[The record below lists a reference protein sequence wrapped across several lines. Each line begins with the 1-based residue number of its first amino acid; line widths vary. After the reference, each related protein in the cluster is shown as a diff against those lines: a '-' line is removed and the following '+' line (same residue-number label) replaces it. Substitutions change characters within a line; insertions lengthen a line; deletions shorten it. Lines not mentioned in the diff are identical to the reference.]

1 MRIFSR
7 SRAQAASDDDAPL
20 IRPWHQG
27 AMTPPR
33 MLLALKAATA
43 CTIAWI
49 VAPHMPGVV
58 AQYPFY
64 APLGALSVMYP
75 TLLGSMRT
83 GVQTIL
89 GLALGMLLAL
99 VVLLTDLNTVITLFI
114 VIVVGTI
121 LAGVRKLGVGA
132 DYIPMTALF
141 VLVIGGPNADDYSV
155 GYLVQMTT
163 GAVIGLVVH
172 LLIAPPVDIR
182 SASLELGRA
191 EKLLMHY
198 LRDVAREV
206 RTPGS
211 TTRRDWVEVNQQL
224 AQMTTEVRG
233 VVQEQ
238 ATAMKGNPRMLLPN
252 YKNQDPR
259 LARLIRVEYVA
270 FYMRNLT
277 DVLRRLFAVDG
288 SHMVVP
294 AEVSKE
300 LERALRAVAE
310 VLRVAWRV
318 ETDSLQGLTT
328 AITIVPLTLDEQE
341 KDEVAILAR
350 RARARI
356 TDLSQQLEN
365 LEIRNT
371 WDHWW
376 LVSVSTDLE
385 RILQTVTAHGA
396 SNPPPKPKRTRQ
408 LALPPLTLSRPVKFS
423 RIK

>member
-1 MRIFSR
+1 M
-7 SRAQAASDDDAPL
+7 
-20 IRPWHQG
+20 
-27 AMTPPR
+27 
-33 MLLALKAATA
+33 LALKAATA
-43 CTIAWI
+43 CTIAWV
-49 VAPHMPGVV
+49 VAPYMPGVV
-58 AQYPFY
+58 AEYPFY

-83 GVQTIL
+83 GFQTII
-89 GLALGMLLAL
+89 GLALGMALAL
-99 VVLLTDLNTVITLFI
+99 IVLITDLNTIITLFI
-114 VIVVGTI
+114 VIALGTI

-141 VLVIGGPNADDYSV
+141 VLVIGGPNADDYSM

-163 GAVIGLVVH
+163 GALIGLAVH
-172 LLIAPPVDIR
+172 LLVAPPVDIR

-198 LRDVAREV
+198 LRDVATEV

-211 TTRRDWVEVNQQL
+211 TTRRDWLEINQQL
-224 AQMTTEVRG
+224 AQMTMEVRG
-233 VVQEQ
+233 IVQEQ

-252 YKNQDPR
+252 NKNQDPG
-259 LARLIRVEYVA
+259 LARLLRVEHVA

-277 DVLRRLFAVDG
+277 DVLRRLFATDG

-310 VLRVAWRV
+310 VMRVAWRV
-318 ETDSLQGLTT
+318 DTASLTALTT
-328 AITIVPLTLDEQE
+328 ALTIVPLNLDDEE
-341 KDEVAILAR
+341 KDEVAILAK
-350 RARARI
+350 RARSRI
-356 TDLSQQLEN
+356 ADLSDQLEN

-376 LVSVSTDLE
+376 LVAVSTDLE

-396 SNPPPKPKRTRQ
+396 SNPPPAPKRAKV
-408 LALPPLTLSRPVKFS
+408 LALPRPI
-423 RIK
+423 RR

>member
-1 MRIFSR
+1 MRNST
-7 SRAQAASDDDAPL
+7 RASAPATSDDDSL
-20 IRPWHQG
+20 IRPWRQG
-27 AMTPPR
+27 AITPPR
-33 MLLALKAATA
+33 LLLAFKAALA

-49 VAPHMPGVV
+49 VAPFMPGVV

-83 GVQTIL
+83 AFQTIV
-89 GLALGMLLAL
+89 GLALGMALAL
-99 VVLLTDLNTVITLFI
+99 IVLVTDLNTIITLFI
-114 VIVVGTI
+114 VVALGTV

-132 DYIPMTALF
+132 DYIPITALF
-141 VLVIGGPNADDYSV
+141 VLVIGGPNADDYSI

-163 GAVIGLVVH
+163 GAVIGLAVH
-172 LLIAPPVDIR
+172 LLIAPPLDIR
-182 SASLELGRA
+182 SASLGLDRA
-191 EKLLMHY
+191 ERLLMHY

-211 TTRRDWVEVNQQL
+211 TSRRDWLEVNQQL
-224 AQMTTEVRG
+224 AQITVEVRG
-233 VVQEQ
+233 VVQES

-252 YKNQDPR
+252 NKNQDPG

-277 DVLRRLFAVDG
+277 DMLRRLFASDG

-318 ETDSLQGLTT
+318 ETDSLQNLTT
-328 AITIVPLTLDEQE
+328 ALTIVPPTLDDDER
-341 KDEVAILAR
+341 DEVAVLAR

-356 TDLSQQLEN
+356 TDLSEQLEH

-376 LVSVSTDLE
+376 LVAVSTDLE
-385 RILQTVTAHGA
+385 RILQTVSTHGA
-396 SNPPPKPKRTRQ
+396 SNPPPRPKRPRQ
-408 LALPPLTLSRPVKFS
+408 LALPPLNLTRPVKFS
-423 RIK
+423 RLK

>member
-1 MRIFSR
+1 MRILSR
-7 SRAQAASDDDAPL
+7 SSAAQANADEDSL
-20 IRPWHQG
+20 IRSWHQG
-27 AMTPPR
+27 AITPPR
-33 MLLALKAATA
+33 LLLAFKAATA

-83 GVQTIL
+83 GLQTIL
-89 GLALGMLLAL
+89 GLALGMALAL
-99 VVLLTDLNTVITLFI
+99 IVLITDLNTIITLFI
-114 VIVVGTI
+114 VIVLGTI

-163 GAVIGLVVH
+163 GAAIGLIVH
-172 LLIAPPVDIR
+172 LLVAPPVDVR

-191 EKLLMHY
+191 EKLLVHY

-206 RTPGS
+206 RTPGATS
-211 TTRRDWVEVNQQL
+211 RRDWVEVNFQL

-233 VVQEQ
+233 VVQES

-252 YKNQDPR
+252 YKNQDPG

-277 DVLRRLFAVDG
+277 DVLRRLFATDG

-318 ETDSLQGLTT
+318 DTASLQALTT
-328 AITIVPLTLDEQE
+328 AITIVPLNLDDDE
-341 KDEVAILAR
+341 KDEVALLAR

-356 TDLSQQLEN
+356 ADLSEQLEN

-376 LVSVSTDLE
+376 LVAVSTDLE
-385 RILQTVTAHGA
+385 RILQTVTTHGA
-396 SNPPPKPKRTRQ
+396 SNPPRKSKRSRP
-408 LALPPLTLSRPVKFS
+408 LALTPLSRPRPVKVS
-423 RIK
+423 RVN

>member
-7 SRAQAASDDDAPL
+7 SSAQASTDDDQSL
-20 IRPWHQG
+20 VRTWHQG
-27 AMTPPR
+27 AITPPR
-33 MLLALKAATA
+33 LLLALKAATA

-75 TLLGSMRT
+75 TLLGSLRT
-83 GVQTIL
+83 GLQTIL
-89 GLALGMLLAL
+89 GLALGMALAL
-99 VVLLTDLNTVITLFI
+99 IVLLTDLNTVITLFI
-114 VIVVGTI
+114 VIVLGTI

-141 VLVIGGPNADDYSV
+141 VLVIGGPNADSYSV

-163 GAVIGLVVH
+163 GAVIGLMVH
-172 LLIAPPVDIR
+172 LLVAPPVDIR

-191 EKLLMHY
+191 EKLLARY
-198 LRDVAREV
+198 LRDVAGEV
-206 RTPGS
+206 RVPGS
-211 TTRRDWVEVNQQL
+211 TSRRDWVEVNQQL
-224 AQMTTEVRG
+224 AQMTSEVRG
-233 VVQEQ
+233 VVQES

-252 YKNQDPR
+252 YKNQDPG

-277 DVLRRLFAVDG
+277 DVLRRLFASDG

-318 ETDSLQGLTT
+318 DGESLQSLTT
-328 AITIVPLTLDEQE
+328 AITVVPVNLNDDE

-356 TDLSQQLEN
+356 TDLSEQLEN

-385 RILQTVTAHGA
+385 RILQTVNTHGA
-396 SNPPPKPKRTRQ
+396 SNPPPKPRRVRQ
-408 LALPPLTLSRPVKFS
+408 RALQPLTLPRPVKFS
-423 RIK
+423 RTR

>member
-7 SRAQAASDDDAPL
+7 SSPPPSTDDDPL

-27 AMTPPR
+27 AITAPR

-43 CTIAWI
+43 CTLAWI

-83 GVQTIL
+83 GMQTIL
-89 GLALGMLLAL
+89 GLALGMVLAL
-99 VVLLTDLNTVITLFI
+99 IILLTDLNTIITLFI
-114 VIVVGTI
+114 VIVLGTM

-141 VLVIGGPNADDYSV
+141 VLVIGGPNADDYSM

-163 GAVIGLVVH
+163 GAAIGLIVH
-172 LLIAPPVDIR
+172 LLVAPPVDIR

-191 EKLLMHY
+191 EKLLMYY
-198 LRDVAREV
+198 LRDVAGEV
-206 RTPGS
+206 RTPG
-211 TTRRDWVEVNQQL
+211 TTSRRDWLEVNQQL

-233 VVQEQ
+233 VVQES

-252 YKNQDPR
+252 YKNQDPG
-259 LARLIRVEYVA
+259 LARLIQVEYVS

-277 DVLRRLFAVDG
+277 DVLRRLFATDG

-310 VLRVAWRV
+310 VLRVAWKV
-318 ETDSLQGLTT
+318 DTDSLQSLTT
-328 AITIVPLTLDEQE
+328 AIAVVPLTLDDQE
-341 KDEVAILAR
+341 KDEVVLLSR

-356 TDLSQQLEN
+356 ADLSEQLEN
-365 LEIRNT
+365 LDIRNT

-385 RILQTVTAHGA
+385 RILQTVTTHGA
-396 SNPPPKPKRTRQ
+396 SNPPPKPKRPRTLVR
-408 LALPPLTLSRPVKFS
+408 PPLNLLKPVKLP
-423 RIK
+423 RTP

>member
-1 MRIFSR
+1 MRLPKR
-7 SRAQAASDDDAPL
+7 SSAPVAPDDDQL

-27 AMTPPR
+27 AITPPR
-33 MLLALKAATA
+33 LLLALKAATA

-49 VAPHMPGVV
+49 VAPFMPGVV

-83 GVQTIL
+83 GIQTIA
-89 GLALGMLLAL
+89 GLAIGMALAL
-99 VVLLTDLNTVITLFI
+99 VILLTDLNTVITLFI
-114 VIVVGTI
+114 VIVIGTV
-121 LAGVRKLGVGA
+121 LAGVRKLGAGA

-141 VLVIGGPNADDYSV
+141 VLVIGGPNADDYSI

-163 GAVIGLVVH
+163 GAAIGLAVH

-182 SASLELGRA
+182 SASLELGRV
-191 EKLLMHY
+191 EKLMVHY

-211 TTRRDWVEVNQQL
+211 TSRRDWMEVNQQVTE
-224 AQMTTEVRG
+224 MTMEVRG
-233 VVQEQ
+233 VVMES
-238 ATAMKGNPRMLLPN
+238 ATGMKGNPRMLLPN
-252 YKNQDPR
+252 NKNQDPG
-259 LARLIRVEYVA
+259 LARLIRVEYVG

-277 DVLRRLFAVDG
+277 DVLRRLFASDG

-310 VLRVAWRV
+310 VMRVAWRV
-318 ETDSLQGLTT
+318 DTASLQALTT
-328 AITIVPLTLDEQE
+328 ALTIVPLNLDDDE
-341 KDEVAILAR
+341 KDEVALLAR

-356 TDLSQQLEN
+356 ADLSDQLEK

-396 SNPPPKPKRTRQ
+396 SNPPPPPRRGRART
-408 LALPPLTLSRPVKFS
+408 LPFPRPVRF
-423 RIK
+423 RG